1 MQFLYNTAYNTII
14 RVRQGRGSRSCA
26 SRFASFILHLY
37 HIHNITFMSHNVV
50 HSNIRVCGDGQTT
63 RFKPV
68 TLQMQPQRLNSTP
81 IRVLIPD
88 LATIVTVT
96 VTVAQQQA
104 LLLKTGQRWAA
115 NGQIN
120 LSSVVSS
127 IWCCHANPSYNSS

>member
-1 MQFLYNTAYNTII
+1 
-14 RVRQGRGSRSCA
+14 
-26 SRFASFILHLY
+26 
-37 HIHNITFMSHNVV
+37 MSHNVV

-120 LSSVVSS
+120 LS
-127 IWCCHANPSYNSS
+127 